1 MKQQNYV
8 EKKLLRNVVYFL
20 VVSILSLQ
28 ETKGN
33 QERYAMSCIFCDIV
47 KKKKAA
53 NIIFEDEYA
62 LAFHDI
68 NPQAPIHVLIIPKK
82 HIPTS
87 LDIKEEESFLLDHLF
102 KVTNKIARDKGIAD
116 RGFRLV
122 INCNREAGQTV
133 FHMHIHLLGGR
144 IMYWPPG

>member
-1 MKQQNYV
+1 
-8 EKKLLRNVVYFL
+8 
-20 VVSILSLQ
+20 
-28 ETKGN
+28 
-33 QERYAMSCIFCDIV
+33 MSCIFCDIV

-53 NIIFEDEYA
+53 NIIYEDEYA

-122 INCNREAGQTV
+122 INCNREAGQTI